1 MANEEVRIANI
12 ETVLKV
18 SASLFIEHGI
28 QNTTR
33 EMIARASGLS
43 RRSTER
49 YFPSM
54 TDCVVQAAEYIG
66 KEIYKKF
73 RAVQMLESNQYTADQ
88 ILEVYLEDMKQLL
101 LEEPRL
107 FACYAE
113 FKAYLYRNSPNSER
127 DYITFG
133 HAIGCRS
140 TLEKIFELG
149 KKDRTVLAHYSP
161 ENNAS
166 YLVNTIASY
175 FSNVVLVYSRQPEV
189 MKEHVE
195 RYTKD
200 TLGIYC
206 HKNKEALSTKI

>member
-66 KEIYKKF
+66 RELYKKF
-73 RAVQMLESNQYTADQ
+73 RSVQMLESNQHTAAQ
-88 ILEVYLEDMKQLL
+88 ILEVYMEDMKQLL
-101 LEEPRL
+101 FEEPRL

-113 FKAYLYRNSPNSER
+113 FKAYLYRNSKTREK
-127 DYITFG
+127 DYVKFCQ
-133 HAIGCRS
+133 AIGCRA
-140 TLEKIFELG
+140 TLEQIFELG
-149 KKDRTVLAHYSP
+149 QKDHTVSAHYSP
-161 ENNAS
+161 QNNAS

-175 FSNVVLVYSRQPEV
+175 FSNVVLVYSALPEQ
-189 MKEHVE
+189 MKEHVDT
-195 RYTKD
+195 YTRD

-206 HKNKEALSTKI
+206 QKNKEAPSC